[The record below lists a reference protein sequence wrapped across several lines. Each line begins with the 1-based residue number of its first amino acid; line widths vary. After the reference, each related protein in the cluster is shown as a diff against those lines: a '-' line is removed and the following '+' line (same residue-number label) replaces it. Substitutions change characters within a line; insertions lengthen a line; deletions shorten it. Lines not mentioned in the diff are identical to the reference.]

1 MVATYCCSSK
11 WHATQIEQ
19 PELDGEM
26 LPLRTIWGS
35 SHFRS
40 SRLVS
45 LSLYRLPFPLAT
57 SNHGAHGG
65 CVLRLKLASSD
76 GSVTSSYFFLPPT
89 SHPHYNETP
98 QPPHPLLPPLLV
110 PYTPPFGSS
119 SFQSVHRR
127 LPWRGNIVVCV
138 CVFFFYWIKT
148 ATHIKWTN
156 QWSF

>member
-1 MVATYCCSSK
+1 MLATYCCSSK
-11 WHATQIEQ
+11 WHATQTEQ

-45 LSLYRLPFPLAT
+45 LSLYRQPFPLAT

-76 GSVTSSYFFLPPT
+76 GSVTSSYFFFCLPPA
-89 SHPHYNETP
+89 TP
-98 QPPHPLLPPLLV
+98 TTMRPLTPPPPLLV

-138 CVFFFYWIKT
+138 FFFFYWIKT
-148 ATHIKWTN
+148 TARIKWMN
-156 QWSF
+156 HWSF